1 MEDAKRIDKEG
12 RMAVAQNSKATLN
25 VDERVRGV
33 ANIVVAID
41 NMVTGVGAQ
50 AQGQALKRS
59 SRWRR

>member
-33 ANIVVAID
+33 ANQVVAID

-50 AQGQALKRS
+50 GQALKRS

>member
-50 AQGQALKRS
+50 GQALKRS